1 MDGKESLNKPVQ
13 TLEEGAGPTYHRTYT
28 VDLDCSFS
36 DAAKTMEKF
45 KADPNSLSPQLMAT
59 FEKIKGLPSRLQRG
73 DEFHIH
79 ISGPWDGP
87 VRVHEVKPHSFT
99 LSTLQGH
106 MEAGRIQFRVCG
118 ADKAPVR
125 FEIESVARSKD
136 SIVDFLY
143 DKLPFAKIAQRKMWE
158 LVCESF
164 YEDATGVKRDPEQ
177 EDDKVCDVEVTTEKR
192 EGAVP
197 QPLKG

>member
-1 MDGKESLNKPVQ
+1 
-13 TLEEGAGPTYHRTYT
+13 
-28 VDLDCSFS
+28 
-36 DAAKTMEKF
+36 
-45 KADPNSLSPQLMAT
+45 MAT
-59 FEKIKGLPSRLQRG
+59 FEKIKGLPSRLQKG

-118 ADKAPVR
+118 EGNGPVR

-143 DKLPFAKIAQRKMWE
+143 DKLPFAKIAQQKMWE

-164 YEDATGVKRDPEQ
+164 YEDATGTKRDPEQ
-177 EDDKVCDVEVTTEKR
+177 EDDKVCEIEVTTEKR
-192 EGAVP
+192 EGAVH